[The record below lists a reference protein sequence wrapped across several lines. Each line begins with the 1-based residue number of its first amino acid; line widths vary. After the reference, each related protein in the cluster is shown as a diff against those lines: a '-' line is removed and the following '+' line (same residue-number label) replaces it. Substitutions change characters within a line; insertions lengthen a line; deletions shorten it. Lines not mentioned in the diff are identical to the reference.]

1 MGSMDQQGLH
11 GEIEGCS
18 RPSDR
23 KVLGDNL
30 RITAACA
37 RRERS
42 LTRILRPLFC
52 CQHSEGLSSD
62 PQKDGGGGGR

>member
-42 LTRILRPLFC
+42 LARILRRLFC
-52 CQHSEGLSSD
+52 RQHGEGSSQRS
-62 PQKDGGGGGR
+62 PGKRGGFR

>member
-23 KVLGDNL
+23 KVSATTFVSRPHALGV
-30 RITAACA
+30 
-37 RRERS
+37 
-42 LTRILRPLFC
+42 
-52 CQHSEGLSSD
+52 SD
-62 PQKDGGGGGR
+62 H